1 MSNVRGKIVLTA
13 DRFSVPETIFCRE
26 IVESTFEKNLFVNIG
41 LHLQR
46 DNVVVKIIF
55 HR

>member
-26 IVESTFEKNLFVNIG
+26 IVESTFEKIYSSTLGYICNATML
-41 LHLQR
+41 L
-46 DNVVVKIIF
+46 
-55 HR
+55 